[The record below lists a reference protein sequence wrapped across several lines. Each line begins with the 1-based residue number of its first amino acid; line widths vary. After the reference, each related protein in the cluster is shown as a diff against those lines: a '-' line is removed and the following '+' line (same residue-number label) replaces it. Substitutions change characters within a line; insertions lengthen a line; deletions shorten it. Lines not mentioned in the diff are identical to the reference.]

1 MQPLGKEVDAT
12 RPQMPLCWDAASNI
26 RSIFFWLWL
35 VTGVNLL

>member
-12 RPQMPLCWDAASNI
+12 RAQMPLCWDAASNI
-26 RSIFFWLWL
+26 CSIFLLWL